1 MRQMVLA
8 ILMAVTISCS
18 GVLAQGSSYETF
30 SIIGSDD
37 SIQAYDNALQAD
49 PGNYSIWINRAQAL
63 TYQGRLNESVEA
75 YQKALDL
82 IDETLEK
89 DPQNAEAWKM
99 RGTALVYLGQQDEA
113 IKSYEMAIEI
123 FDRLIE
129 ENSNDSESWWLK
141 AECLDI
147 MGSDTAAIEAYDK
160 VIELNSSKA
169 VGAWIR
175 KTEIFFADPRKYNE
189 SLQSFDK
196 AVELMPNDAARIMD
210 SVWKE
215 NGSSISITVWGD
227 KDQLIRIALGRH
239 NESTGNYDRTL
250 EIFSKSV
257 SGWLTDKDI
266 EYNLTNPNK
275 PAEF

>member
-1 MRQMVLA
+1 
-8 ILMAVTISCS
+8 MALTISCA
-18 GVLAQGSSYETF
+18 GVLAQGNSYETF
-30 SIIGSDD
+30 SIIGSDE

-49 PGNYSIWINRAQAL
+49 PGNYSIWINRAQSL
-63 TYQGRLNESVEA
+63 TYQGRLNESVES

-99 RGTALVYLGQQDEA
+99 RSTALVYLGQQDEA

-123 FDRLIE
+123 FDKMIE
-129 ENSNDSESWWLK
+129 ENPRDAESWWLK
-141 AECLDI
+141 AECLDTLGRD
-147 MGSDTAAIEAYDK
+147 MAAIKAYDE
-160 VIELNSSKA
+160 VTELNSSKA

-175 KTEIFFADPRKYNE
+175 KTEIFFVDPEKYNE

-215 NGSSISITVWGD
+215 NGSSIFITVWGD

-239 NESTGNYDRTL
+239 NESTGDYDRTL

-257 SGWLTDKDI
+257 SGWLTNKNI
-266 EYNLTNPNK
+266 EYKLTKSNK